1 MGACLGLGWTAV
13 PDNDQL
19 LLLDKHAVAQLLD
32 PQLVLAAVREA
43 FVLHSQRLG
52 RVFPLVREALPAGG
66 VFGIKSGDV
75 PAQHLLGLKAAGF
88 WPANRQRASDAHQ
101 ATIVLIDPATG
112 RPQCIID
119 GNAVTTMR
127 TGAAGALGLMLL
139 ARPDS
144 QHLCVF
150 GTGVQARVQVAYALD
165 ALPLLTQISY
175 VSSSGGPDADFEA
188 LFSARCSIAP
198 ATDRHAAVASCDVV
212 ITATPGGGP
221 LFDQAAV
228 SLGTHLNCVGAD
240 TKGKRELPAGL
251 IERSRLFVDD
261 RLQAQQVG
269 ESQWLANSGT
279 DMPCIELGDLLD
291 AMQFQRAQTDITIF
305 DMTGLALQDLT
316 VARMLEQRAAIT
328 GVGHRIAWPW

>member
-1 MGACLGLGWTAV
+1 MQSKA
-13 PDNDQL
+13 QL
-19 LLLDKHAVAQLLD
+19 LLLDKHAVAALLQ
-32 PQLVLAAVREA
+32 PEQVLAAVREA
-43 FVLHSQRLG
+43 FVLHSQRQG
-52 RVFPLVREALPAGG
+52 RVFPLVREALPTGG

-88 WPANRQRASDAHQ
+88 WPANRLLGAEAHQ

-144 QHLCVF
+144 ERVCVF

-165 ALPLLTQISY
+165 VLPELSHISY
-175 VSSSGGPDADFEA
+175 VSARGGSDPGFEA
-188 LFSARCSIAP
+188 LFSARCKITP
-198 ATDRHAAVASCDVV
+198 ANDRNAAVAACDVV

-221 LFDQAAV
+221 LFDAGAV
-228 SLGTHLNCVGAD
+228 GPGTHLNCVGAD

-251 IERSRLFVDD
+251 LARSRLFVDD
-261 RLQAQQVG
+261 HLQAQQVG
-269 ESQWLANSGT
+269 ETQWLP
-279 DMPCIELGDLLD
+279 DMPRAELGDLLD
-291 AMQFQRAQTDITIF
+291 GKQIFKRAQTDITVF

-316 VARMLEQRAAIT
+316 VARMLQQRATAT
-328 GVGHRIAWPW
+328 GAGCSMAWPW